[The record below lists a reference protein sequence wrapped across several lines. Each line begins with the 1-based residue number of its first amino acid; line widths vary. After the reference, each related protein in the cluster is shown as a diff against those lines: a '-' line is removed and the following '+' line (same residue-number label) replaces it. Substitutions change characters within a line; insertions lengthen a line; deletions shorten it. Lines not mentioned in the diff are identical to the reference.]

1 MSKYWNWQRKNF
13 YRAQLENLADLLD
26 ALPPDRFDYNR
37 FVGCNWQGKDD
48 LSCGTTACAFGWA
61 ATMPIMKLHGLRL
74 RAQPCRPCAHT
85 PRFSFRSYGG
95 THAYDVARV
104 AFALNFD
111 ESKYLFAPDVYLSS
125 VPDWSPGRFASAQD
139 VAAHIRNFLNCKLWP
154 GEEGYAERTP

>member
-26 ALPPDRFDYNR
+26 ALPPDRFDYDR

-74 RAQPCRPCAHT
+74 RAQPCGPCAYA
-85 PRFSFRSYGG
+85 PRFSFRSSRWR
-95 THAYDVARV
+95 HAYDVARV

-111 ESKYLFAPDVYLSS
+111 ENKYLFVPGVHLSGM
-125 VPDWSPGRFASAQD
+125 PRSPGMFASAQD